1 MIANPSESPVSQIE
15 LHILMQVAR
24 APQHGYALMKH
35 IAAAS
40 EGWIRPGAG
49 TLYVALRRLLAAER
63 IAETTPSPTL
73 ASGRSRRCYR
83 ITPSG
88 RRTMIREL
96 RRLAALVRGAANDG
110 WIAERI
116 KSARSAQ

>member
-1 MIANPSESPVSQIE
+1 MAADPSESPLSEIE

-35 IAAAS
+35 ISAES

-63 IAETTPSPTL
+63 IAETAASPSP
-73 ASGRSRRCYR
+73 APGRARRCYR
-83 ITPSG
+83 ITPRG
-88 RRTMIREL
+88 RRTMVREL
-96 RRLAALVRGAANDG
+96 RRLAALVRGAAEKG
-110 WIAERI
+110 WIAVRL
-116 KSARSAQ
+116 